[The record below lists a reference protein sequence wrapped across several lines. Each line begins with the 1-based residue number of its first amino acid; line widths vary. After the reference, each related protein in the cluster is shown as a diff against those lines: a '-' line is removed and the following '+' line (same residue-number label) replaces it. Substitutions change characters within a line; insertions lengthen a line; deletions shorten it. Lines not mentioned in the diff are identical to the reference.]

1 MSKPKADEFIQERD
15 EWKKLILSL
24 QDENNSLKKRLVS
37 ALKKPIDGK
46 TLEKAEYFH
55 ARMVAGDEI
64 LELTRKDLEQDDKV
78 LFQKNDDGN
87 HINDAFKKQ
96 KDLRREMEQLRLN
109 FKLLQD
115 EFNKFIA
122 TSCPPC

>member
-1 MSKPKADEFIQERD
+1 
-15 EWKKLILSL
+15 
-24 QDENNSLKKRLVS
+24 
-37 ALKKPIDGK
+37 
-46 TLEKAEYFH
+46 
-55 ARMVAGDEI
+55 MVAGDEI

>member
-37 ALKKPIDGK
+37 TLKKPIDGK

-55 ARMVAGDEI
+55 ARIVAGDEI

-78 LFQKNDDGN
+78 LFQKNHDGISQ
-87 HINDAFKKQ
+87 INETFNRQ

-115 EFNKFIA
+115 EFNNFIA
-122 TSCPPC
+122 NS